1 VSLRVGLTGG
11 IAAGKSTVARLLGE
25 RPGFRVVDADRLV
38 AELYRPGGAGAAA
51 VAELFGRG
59 ALDAAGGVD
68 HRAVAARV
76 FDDPASRLRLERA
89 IHPLVRRRFA
99 EIAAAA
105 AEPVVVLEATLLVEA
120 GYAPDFDLVVT
131 VESDPETRI
140 ARAAARGLGEAEAR
154 RRLAAQPDGAERR
167 AAAHRTLVND
177 GDLAALERRV
187 DALAVELH
195 RMAGAQGGPPPDQ
208 GEQPPDQGEQ
218 PPDQPEPP
226 PEAG

>member
-1 VSLRVGLTGG
+1 MSLRVGLTGG

-25 RPGFRVVDADRLV
+25 RRGFRVVDADRLV
-38 AELYRPGGAGAAA
+38 AELYRPGGAGAEA
-51 VAELFGRG
+51 VADLFGRG

-68 HRAVAARV
+68 RRAVAARV
-76 FDDPASRLRLERA
+76 FDDPEARLRLERA

-99 EIAAAA
+99 EIAREA

-140 ARAAARGLGEAEAR
+140 ARAVGRGLDEAEAR
-154 RRLAAQPDGAERR
+154 RRLAAQPDGAARR

-187 DALAVELH
+187 DALAAEL
-195 RMAGAQGGPPPDQ
+195 RGLAEAQ
-208 GEQPPDQGEQ
+208 GEQPPDQGE
-218 PPDQPEPP
+218 PP